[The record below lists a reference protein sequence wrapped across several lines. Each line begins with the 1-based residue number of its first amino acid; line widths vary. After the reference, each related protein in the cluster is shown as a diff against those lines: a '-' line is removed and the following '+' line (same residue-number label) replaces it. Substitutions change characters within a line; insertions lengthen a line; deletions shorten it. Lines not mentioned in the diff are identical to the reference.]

1 MEEVICMDSQ
11 KIEDVLS
18 DMSRTAKKEMLDN
31 LVLTLLKD
39 LTETDKK
46 DLLRT
51 AVIGQKEGHH
61 LTTMV
66 EH

>member
-1 MEEVICMDSQ
+1 MGNQ
-11 KIEDVLS
+11 KIENVLS
-18 DMSRTAKKEMLDN
+18 GMNSAAKKDVLDN
-31 LVLTLLKD
+31 LILTILRD
-39 LTETDKK
+39 LNETDRK

-61 LTTMV
+61 LITMV

>member
-1 MEEVICMDSQ
+1 MGNQ

-18 DMSRTAKKEMLDN
+18 GMNKAAKKDMLDN
-31 LVLTLLKD
+31 LVLAILKD
-39 LTETDKK
+39 LTETEKK

>member
-1 MEEVICMDSQ
+1 MGSQ

-18 DMSRTAKKEMLDN
+18 GMDSAAKKDVLDN

>member
-1 MEEVICMDSQ
+1 MGSQ

-18 DMSRTAKKEMLDN
+18 GMDSAAKKDVLDN
-31 LVLTLLKD
+31 LVLSILKD

>member
-1 MEEVICMDSQ
+1 MGNQ

-18 DMSRTAKKEMLDN
+18 GMNKAAKKDMLDN
-31 LVLTLLKD
+31 LVFAILKD
-39 LTETDKK
+39 LTETEKK